1 MKALRTFY
9 DQRHQTI
16 NGLIG
21 LLVVLGAWQ
30 SLNRYVANEIFFV
43 GPWRVVEVL
52 WDLFATGTIYPHLK
66 ASGFEF
72 VLGYGTAAVLGIV
85 FGMAFGISRLI
96 REFMDPWL
104 GGLYATPTVALA
116 PLIIIWFGVETA
128 PKIIIVLITAVVPII
143 LNTYT
148 GVINVGQE
156 FRMLASAFC
165 VPSYQVLIKILFP
178 GSLPYIVTGLRL
190 ATSRAIV
197 GIVVAEYFGSSEGLG
212 WLLFKGLDTY
222 NMPLMITCAA
232 ILAGTGIILNHGI
245 LVLEKRMAPW
255 RDTKLEE

>member
-9 DQRHQTI
+9 DQRHQTV

-21 LLVVLGAWQ
+21 FVVVLLAWH
-30 SLNRYVANEIFFV
+30 SLNRYVDNETFFV
-43 GPWRVVEVL
+43 GPWRVVALL
-52 WDLFATGTIYPHLK
+52 WNLFTTGTIYLHLR

-72 VLGYGTAAVLGIV
+72 FLGYGTAAVFGIF

-165 VPSYQVLIKILFP
+165 IPSYRVLGKILIP

-197 GIVVAEYFGSSEGLG
+197 GVVVAEYFGSSEGLG

-232 ILAGTGIILNHGI
+232 ILAFTGILFNHGI
-245 LVLEKRMAPW
+245 LMLERWMAPW
-255 RDTKLEE
+255 RKTKVLE